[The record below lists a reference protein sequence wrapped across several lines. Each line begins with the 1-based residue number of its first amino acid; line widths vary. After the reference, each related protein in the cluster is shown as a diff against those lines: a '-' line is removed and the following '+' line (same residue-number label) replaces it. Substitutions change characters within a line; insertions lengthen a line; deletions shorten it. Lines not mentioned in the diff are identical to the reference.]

1 MTGTREAEVAR
12 SFVTLASSLANGYD
26 VVDLLDELTT
36 DCARLLDVASAGLL
50 LADARGVLHIMAASS
65 EQTRQLEVFQLQRD
79 EGPCLECYREGTVVS
94 VANLDEAT
102 DRWPQFVPAA
112 RSMGFASVHALP
124 MRLRDN
130 VLGALGLFGT
140 EVGALNDDDL
150 ALGQALADVASVALV
165 QDKAAADKA
174 TVNEQ
179 LQTAL
184 TSRVILEQAK
194 GVLAQLGALEMT
206 QAFTVLRNYARDH
219 NLRLTEVAQ
228 AVVARS
234 LPAQQ
239 VLDHARSRGS
249 SRA

>member
-26 VVDLLDELTT
+26 VVELLDELTT

-79 EGPCLECYREGTVVS
+79 EGPCLECYRDGTAVS

-102 DRWPQFVPAA
+102 DRWPQFAPAA

-174 TVNEQ
+174 IVNEQ

-184 TSRVILEQAK
+184 TSRVTLEQAK

>member
-79 EGPCLECYREGTVVS
+79 EGPCLECYRDGTAVS

-174 TVNEQ
+174 IVNEQ

-194 GVLAQLGALEMT
+194 GVLAQLGALEMA

-219 NLRLTEVAQ
+219 NLRLTEMAQ

-239 VLDHARSRGS
+239 VLDHARSRRS